1 MATELTRRQL
11 YLACGIT
18 ASAGF
23 VDGVGFIHLG
33 GYFVSFMS
41 GNSTRAGADLA
52 EGDLLGW
59 GKALGLVAAFV
70 CGVILASLVTT
81 KNSTTTPVQGSSPLT
96 PQLRAIWLSVGILML
111 AAVCGTVPA
120 AGLDTAE
127 LAVAPLIAAAMG
139 AVNSTFTRGGEVSVG
154 LTYMTGAL
162 VKAGQ
167 LFAARLRGVPET
179 RWLRYAA
186 LWLAIAAGSAA
197 GAISYLAAG
206 LVILW
211 AAVALLACCAG
222 LVWWRRRSAA
232 PRLHGLKHG

>member
-1 MATELTRRQL
+1 MATGLTRRQL

-59 GKALGLVAAFV
+59 AKAIGLVAAFV
-70 CGVILASLVTT
+70 FGVVLASLATSSRTITT
-81 KNSTTTPVQGSSPLT
+81 IPARKVT
-96 PQLRAIWLSVGILML
+96 PQLRAIWLSVGLLAL
-111 AAVCGTVPA
+111 AAVCGSVPET
-120 AGLDTAE
+120 GLQGAE
-127 LAVAPLIAAAMG
+127 VAVAPLIAAAMG

-179 RWLRYAA
+179 GWLRYAA
-186 LWLAIAAGSAA
+186 LWAAIAVGSAA
-197 GAISYLAAG
+197 GAMSYLAAG
-206 LVILW
+206 LLTLW
-211 AAVALLACCAG
+211 AAVALLGGCAG
-222 LVWWRRRSAA
+222 LVWWRRRSRFHR
-232 PRLHGLKHG
+232 P

>member
-1 MATELTRRQL
+1 MATALTRGQL
-11 YLACGIT
+11 ALACGIT
-18 ASAGF
+18 CAAGF
-23 VDGVGFIHLG
+23 VDGIGFIHLG

-70 CGVILASLVTT
+70 FGVILAALATSKTRAPGDH
-81 KNSTTTPVQGSSPLT
+81 SRLT
-96 PQLRAIWLSVGILML
+96 PQLRAVWLSVGILTL
-111 AAVCGTVPA
+111 AALCGTVEA
-120 AGLDTAE
+120 LD
-127 LAVAPLIAAAMG
+127 LAVAPLIAASMG

-179 RWLRYAA
+179 GWLRYAA
-186 LWLAIAAGSAA
+186 LWTAIALGSAA
-197 GAISYLAAG
+197 GALAYLGVGLPALWGGVILLGGCG
-206 LVILW
+206 LV
-211 AAVALLACCAG
+211 
-222 LVWWRRRSAA
+222 VWMRRRGQ
-232 PRLHGLKHG
+232 PMMG

>member
-1 MATELTRRQL
+1 MATGLTRRQL

-23 VDGVGFIHLG
+23 VDGIGFIHLG

-59 GKALGLVAAFV
+59 GRAIGLVAAFV
-70 CGVILASLVTT
+70 FGVILASLATSTRTMTT
-81 KNSTTTPVQGSSPLT
+81 AHTGVVT
-96 PQLRAIWLSVGILML
+96 PQLRAIWLSVGLLVL
-111 AAVCGTVPA
+111 AAVCGSLPA
-120 AGLDTAE
+120 AGLPGAE
-127 LAVAPLIAAAMG
+127 AAVAPLIAAAMG

-167 LFAARLRGVPET
+167 LFAARLRGASET
-179 RWLRYAA
+179 GWLRYAA
-186 LWLAIAAGSAA
+186 LWVAIAAGSAA
-197 GAISYLAAG
+197 GAASYLMAG
-206 LVILW
+206 LYMLW
-211 AAVALLACCAG
+211 VAVALLGSCAT
-222 LVWWRRRSAA
+222 LVWWRRR
-232 PRLHGLKHG
+232 R

>member
-70 CGVILASLVTT
+70 CGVILASLVTA
-81 KNSTTTPVQGSSPLT
+81 KNSADAPVQRSSQLT
-96 PQLRAIWLSVGILML
+96 PQLRAIWLSVAILVI
-111 AAVCGTVPA
+111 AAGCGALHV
-120 AGLDTAE
+120 AGLDRAD
-127 LAVAPLIAAAMG
+127 LAVAPLTAAAMG

-179 RWLRYAA
+179 GWLRYAA
-186 LWLAIAAGSAA
+186 LWLAIAVGSAA

-206 LVILW
+206 LVVLW
-211 AAVALLACCAG
+211 VGAGLLACCAG
-222 LVWWRRRSAA
+222 LVWWRRRSAVPPSTA
-232 PRLHGLKHG
+232 

>member
-1 MATELTRRQL
+1 MATGLTRRQL
-11 YLACGIT
+11 CLACGIT

-23 VDGVGFIHLG
+23 VDGIGFIHLG

-59 GKALGLVAAFV
+59 GKAMGLVAAFV
-70 CGVILASLVTT
+70 FGVILASLATSARTT
-81 KNSTTTPVQGSSPLT
+81 ATAPSRTIT
-96 PQLRAIWLSVGILML
+96 PQLRAIWLSVALLAL

-120 AGLDTAE
+120 AGPQGAE
-127 LAVAPLIAAAMG
+127 PAVAPLIAAAMG

-167 LFAARLRGVPET
+167 LFAARLRGAPET
-179 RWLRYAA
+179 GWLRYAA
-186 LWLAIAAGSAA
+186 LWLAIAVGSAA
-197 GAISYLAAG
+197 GAMGYLTAG
-206 LVILW
+206 LPVLW
-211 AAVALLACCAG
+211 AAVALLGSCAA
-222 LVWWRRRSAA
+222 LVWWRRRS
-232 PRLHGLKHG
+232 RI